1 MKKYSVTLKIYK
13 YSRLKYIEEE
23 VFEAKDKADAR
34 RIAKDFIASTQ
45 WAMDL
50 TPIPDLR
57 TLKERYDD
65 GKIGIQKAI

>member
-1 MKKYSVTLKIYK
+1 MKKFSITLKIFK

-23 VFEAKDKADAR
+23 IFEAKNKADAK
-34 RIAKDFIASTQ
+34 RIAKGFIVSTQ

-57 TLKERYDD
+57 TLKAV
-65 GKIGIQKAI
+65 Q